1 MSPVAD
7 TVASTTPNHSL
18 VVAALL
24 QVVADG
30 ASGVVEEDSQVS
42 AHGLDIKAHNLQ
54 AAVVKVR
61 MHQG

>member
-1 MSPVAD
+1 MLPLVISQ
-7 TVASTTPNHSL
+7 TLLKHSL